1 MPQKKTQS
9 WQDLKPSSKNREN
22 ATWRARLKLVFIWFK
37 RIFLLAAFCAIAFG
51 AFYVYDNGLI
61 EKLLTPSTEEL
72 KETIY
77 KTDGKIS
84 KIWAKKHGY
93 LPKPQNLAQI
103 DVKQI
108 QSNLLKIS
116 QIKSADVAKIY
127 PDKISIE
134 IKEYSP
140 SARVAI
146 AQNRKVRE
154 YMLSKEGVI
163 FSPVC
168 IKKSETA
175 DLPWITGI
183 PIIQKG
189 PNFAA
194 YPYAESID
202 ELVKEARLRVPKN
215 FSTWRTINARE
226 LGSITLPIMIVSTTE
241 NVKIVFHAK
250 NIKFQLEKLEYILR
264 FFEEEG
270 LVNVEKIDLA
280 LKGRAIVSLRKN
292 K

>member
-1 MPQKKTQS
+1 MLNKETQS
-9 WQDLKPSSKNREN
+9 WQDLKPSSKKHEK
-22 ATWRARLKLVFIWFK
+22 ASWRAKLKAAFTWFK
-37 RIFLLAAFCAIAFG
+37 RIFLLCLLCSIG
-51 AFYVYDNGLI
+51 YGGYYIYQNGII

-77 KTDGKIS
+77 RTDGKIT
-84 KIWAKKHGY
+84 KAWAQKYGY
-93 LPKPQNLAQI
+93 LPKTQNLAQI

-108 QSNLLKIS
+108 QSSFLQIA

-134 IKEYSP
+134 IKEYTP

-146 AQNRKVRE
+146 AQNGKVRE
-154 YMLSKEGVI
+154 YLISKEGVF
-163 FSPVC
+163 FSPIC

-175 DLPWITGI
+175 DLPWLTGI
-183 PIIQKG
+183 PITTKNSRFIPY
-189 PNFAA
+189 PNA
-194 YPYAESID
+194 SSVD
-202 ELVKEARLRVPKN
+202 ELIKEACKTLPKN
-215 FSTWRTINARE
+215 FATWRTINVKE
-226 LGSITLPIMIVSTTE
+226 LSSLTLPLMIVTTTE

-280 LKGRAIVSLRKN
+280 LRDKAIVSLRKT

>member
-9 WQDLKPSSKNREN
+9 WQDLKPSSKKRDN
-22 ATWRARLKLVFIWFK
+22 ATWRARLKLVFIWIK
-37 RIFLLAAFCAIAFG
+37 RIFLLAAVSATAFG
-51 AFYVYDNGLI
+51 AFYIYDNGML
-61 EKLLTPSTEEL
+61 EKLLAPSTEEL

-84 KIWAKKHGY
+84 KDWAKKHGY
-93 LPKPQNLAQI
+93 LPKTQNLAQI
-103 DVKQI
+103 DVMQI
-108 QSNLLKIS
+108 QSNFLKIT
-116 QIKSADVAKIY
+116 QIKSANVAKIY

-134 IKEYSP
+134 IEEYSP

-146 AQNRKVRE
+146 AKNHKVRE

-163 FSPVC
+163 FSPIG
-168 IKKSETA
+168 IKKSETS

-183 PIIQKG
+183 PIIPKG
-189 PNFAA
+189 SNFAA
-194 YPYAESID
+194 YPFAESID
-202 ELVKEARLRVPKN
+202 ELVKEARLSVPKN
-215 FSTWRTINARE
+215 FSTWRTINAKE

-280 LKGRAIVSLRKN
+280 LKGRAIVSLRK
-292 K
+292 KK

>member
-9 WQDLKPSSKNREN
+9 WRDLKTSSKKREN
-22 ATWRARLKLVFIWFK
+22 ATWRARVKLVFIWIK
-37 RIFLLAAFCAIAFG
+37 RAFLLAAISAAAFG
-51 AFYVYDNGLI
+51 AFHAYENGTL

-72 KETIY
+72 KEVIY

-84 KIWAKKHGY
+84 KDWAKKHGY
-93 LPKPQNLAQI
+93 LPKTQNLAQI

-108 QSNLLKIS
+108 QSNFLKIP
-116 QIKSADVAKIY
+116 QIKNADVAKIY
-127 PDKISIE
+127 PDKILIE
-134 IKEYSP
+134 IEEYSP

-146 AQNRKVRE
+146 AQNRRARE
-154 YMLSKEGVI
+154 YIISKEGVI

-168 IKKSETA
+168 IKKSEIS

-183 PIIQKG
+183 PIIPQG
-189 PNFAA
+189 QRFAP
-194 YPYAESID
+194 YPLAESID
-202 ELVKEARLRVPKN
+202 ELIKEARLAVPKN
-215 FSTWRTINARE
+215 FSTWRTINAKE
-226 LGSITLPIMIVSTTE
+226 LGSITLPVMIVSTSE

-280 LKGRAIVSLRKN
+280 LRGKAIVSLRK
-292 K
+292 KK

>member
-1 MPQKKTQS
+1 MSQKKTQS
-9 WQDLKPSSKNREN
+9 WQDLKPSSKKRDN
-22 ATWRARLKLVFIWFK
+22 ATWRARLKLVFIWIK
-37 RIFLLAAFCAIAFG
+37 RIFLLAAVSATAFG
-51 AFYVYDNGLI
+51 AFYVYDNGML
-61 EKLLTPSTEEL
+61 EKLLAPSTEEL

-84 KIWAKKHGY
+84 KDWAKKHGY
-93 LPKPQNLAQI
+93 LPKTQNLAQI
-103 DVKQI
+103 DVMQI
-108 QSNLLKIS
+108 QSNFLKIT
-116 QIKSADVAKIY
+116 QIKSANVAKIY

-134 IKEYSP
+134 IEEYSP

-146 AQNRKVRE
+146 AKNRKVRE

-163 FSPVC
+163 FSPIG
-168 IKKSETA
+168 IKKSETS

-183 PIIQKG
+183 PIIPKG
-189 PNFAA
+189 SNFAA
-194 YPYAESID
+194 YPFAGSID
-202 ELVKEARLRVPKN
+202 ELVKEARLSVPKN
-215 FSTWRTINARE
+215 FSTWRTINAKE

-280 LKGRAIVSLRKN
+280 LKGRAIVSLRK
-292 K
+292 KK